1 MRIQTFEASV
11 RDHAGTWV
19 IDLRGQID
27 READAAMNEA
37 YAVATG
43 TDSPIALNFEAVDYI
58 NSTGIAVIVG
68 ILARARADGK
78 QVSACG
84 LSDHYRQIFEIT
96 RLADFMSIYDDEN
109 AAIDQI
115 PTE

>member
-1 MRIQTFEASV
+1 MHIQTFEASV
-11 RDHAGTWV
+11 RDHAGTSV

-27 READAAMNEA
+27 RDAAAAVNEA
-37 YAVATG
+37 YAVT
-43 TDSPIALNFEAVDYI
+43 TDSPIVLNFEAVDYI

-78 QVSACG
+78 QISACG
-84 LSDHYRQIFEIT
+84 LSEHYRQIFEIT
-96 RLADFMSIYDDEN
+96 RLSDFMSIHDNEN